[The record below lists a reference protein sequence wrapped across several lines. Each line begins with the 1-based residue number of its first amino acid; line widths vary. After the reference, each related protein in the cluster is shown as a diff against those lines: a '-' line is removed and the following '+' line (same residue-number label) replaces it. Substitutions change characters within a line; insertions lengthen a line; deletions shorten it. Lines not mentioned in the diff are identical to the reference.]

1 MNIRPLLIGLVGFFL
16 VLGCKETTK
25 IKGPA
30 ELYSVSME
38 NTRSLLNIPVELNVK
53 SLEASLNDELQGV
66 LFEDRNF
73 DDGDRMQLK
82 AVKAGQIT
90 FKAGAQDIAYSLP
103 LSLTMRYNTSFG
115 ILDAAGDI
123 ALDLKTSY
131 LIQPDWSIQTQTEIV
146 SHKWLKKPIL
156 QVGSLNVPIG
166 FVIDAV
172 LKNTR
177 KALGKEIDEIVG
189 ETLGLNRVVA
199 DTWDMLYQPLLL
211 EPQYSAWLQ
220 VNPTSIGMTPIT
232 LHQNILSA
240 TVIVEAKPLVSIGP
254 RPVDRKPDP
263 LPPFTQYNATT
274 PGFNLVINT
283 SINWEEAERIAKKQM
298 LGEVYSAGKRKV
310 KVEDLNLYGNADKVV
325 IDTKLSGSYNGS
337 IFLTGKPEYDAFT
350 NRISIR
356 QLDYTLDTKNFL
368 VKSGG
373 WLLRTTIKNRI
384 QDNLNFLLSYNLS
397 EMKNMLQSELNMY
410 KLAPGLRME
419 GLMKDLRI
427 GSIILTKEGIQV
439 GVQLEGNLKIMVAK

>member
-1 MNIRPLLIGLVGFFL
+1 
-16 VLGCKETTK
+16 
-25 IKGPA
+25 
-30 ELYSVSME
+30 
-38 NTRSLLNIPVELNVK
+38 
-53 SLEASLNDELQGV
+53 
-66 LFEDRNF
+66 
-73 DDGDRMQLK
+73 
-82 AVKAGQIT
+82 
-90 FKAGAQDIAYSLP
+90 
-103 LSLTMRYNTSFG
+103 
-115 ILDAAGDI
+115 
-123 ALDLKTSY
+123 
-131 LIQPDWSIQTQTEIV
+131 
-146 SHKWLKKPIL
+146 
-156 QVGSLNVPIG
+156 
-166 FVIDAV
+166 
-172 LKNTR
+172 
-177 KALGKEIDEIVG
+177 
-189 ETLGLNRVVA
+189 
-199 DTWDMLYQPLLL
+199 L

-232 LHQNILSA
+232 LHQNVLSA

-298 LGEVYSAGKRKV
+298 LGEVYSSGKRKV

-427 GSIILTKEGIQV
+427 GSIVLTKEGIQV